1 VKHLSQEQIEA
12 LVTTLGPGRDESAR
26 QHLAVCVECA
36 RRLAREAQL
45 ESDLYEVAASTSED
59 AVVARPRSGRGR
71 MWRIAV
77 PAAAALVVATLG
89 VRFLLPRARSGAA
102 PPSVRVSGAPAVRTS
117 YLDDPCSLG
126 PGACAVP
133 PEEVCR
139 YATVEKSRR
148 PAF

>member
-12 LVTTLGPGRDESAR
+12 LVTSLGPELDESAR

-36 RRLAREAQL
+36 RRLAREAQF
-45 ESDLYEVAASTSED
+45 ESDLYEVAATTSED
-59 AVVARPRSGRGR
+59 AIVAGPRPGLGRL
-71 MWRIAV
+71 WRIAV
-77 PAAAALVVATLG
+77 PAAAALVVTILG
-89 VRFLLPRARSGAA
+89 VGLLLPRARRGAA
-102 PPSVRVSGAPAVRTS
+102 PPPVRVSGTPAVRTS

-126 PGACAVP
+126 PGACVVP
-133 PEEVCR
+133 PEDVCR